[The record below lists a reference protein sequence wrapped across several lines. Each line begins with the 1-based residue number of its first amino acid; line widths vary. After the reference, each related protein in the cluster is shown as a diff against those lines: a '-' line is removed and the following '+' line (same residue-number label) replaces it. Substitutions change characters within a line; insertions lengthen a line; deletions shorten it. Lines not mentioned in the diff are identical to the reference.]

1 MKDKEN
7 EFIPNGIHIQHIP
20 QLDLDRVSKA
30 EECEFCTSYE
40 DTLQCPTCYDLVWST
55 TNNAYKLQEEW
66 RKKEGKETP
75 FDTGDDR
82 YLPPITWITD
92 RPTENEKLGFNFEL
106 LDDSTQT
113 KRETICT
120 YCHIASPKI
129 YPLCQLCDKP
139 LSTVSISLHKEITKF
154 FN

>member
-7 EFIPNGIHIQHIP
+7 EFIPNGIHIEYTP

-30 EECEFCTSYE
+30 EECEFCESYE
-40 DTLQCPTCYDLVWST
+40 DTLTCPTCYDLLWAT
-55 TNNAYKLQEEW
+55 TNGAYKAREDD
-66 RKKEGKETP
+66 RKKEGEERA

-82 YLPPITWITD
+82 CLPPITWITD

-106 LDDSTQT
+106 LDDPTQT

-120 YCHIASPKI
+120 YCHMASPKM
-129 YPLCQLCDKP
+129 YPLCQSCDKP
-139 LSTVSISLHKEITKF
+139 LGAVSISLHKEIARF

>member
-7 EFIPNGIHIQHIP
+7 EFIPNGIHIEYIP

-30 EECEFCTSYE
+30 TECEFCTSYE
-40 DTLQCPTCYDLVWST
+40 DTIQCPTCYDLVWAT
-55 TNNAYKLQEEW
+55 TDNAYKLQEEW
-66 RKKEGKETP
+66 RKNEGKEIP

-82 YLPPITWITD
+82 CLPPITWITD
-92 RPTENEKLGFNFEL
+92 RPTETEKLGFNFEL

-113 KRETICT
+113 KREIVCRNC
-120 YCHIASPKI
+120 YIASPRHNPI
-129 YPLCQLCDKP
+129 CQSCDRSLKY
-139 LSTVSISLHKEITKF
+139 VSASLNKEIERF